1 MKLLK
6 ENNTAPMKTKIVYH
20 GSFYKFD
27 SFDMEAV
34 LKNKTRNDNYGAGF
48 YFTESEEQA
57 RLFGDY
63 IYKCRIKYSTDYRTA
78 KRLGTV
84 KDYTYIESKGYWI
97 IPYECVGN
105 IQILDRKYVGE
116 TLTESTKIFN
126 VGRVEVIQN
135 PTDTEFRQM
144 YKEQRELHPFV
155 TDPLIRHTYG
165 EFGNY
170 YIWPA
175 YDSTHYSIELYIYK
189 TFGERTNQNKDYDLF
204 DHYYLN
210 EKIESLPSLE
220 EPDGDLDSGV
230 WIIDTESE
238 MVRFLNDEMDYK
250 VIYDANMDFYIALDP
265 FYLIHY
271 DALRI
276 AFEHYLYPTDILKQG
291 YENYADNPNLFYLH
305 ILKNRYDNDMTGELG
320 SDNYRYE
327 YVYKDYNI
335 LTRDDFR
342 ACPLYNALG
351 KPLKVFKWDGNNKHI
366 ELNEAIKSSVGYRT
380 ETAYGSGIRELR
392 SVLEFEIV
400 YLGNTDIPDT
410 LLTTFNLTKAQQSFI
425 RTATSNIE
433 DLSDE
438 NRQKLVDVCIDIIKR
453 EFPNANYCLWL
464 ADKNVIIDYY
474 GGIEETI
481 DEYEIENLKPIS
493 DLGWE
498 GKLYV
503 YSELPEPIRK

>member
-6 ENNTAPMKTKIVYH
+6 ENNTVPMKTKIVYH

-34 LKNKTRNDNYGAGF
+34 LKNKTRNHNYGAGF

-204 DHYYLN
+204 NHYYLD
-210 EKIESLPSLE
+210 ESL
-220 EPDGDLDSGV
+220 
-230 WIIDTESE
+230 
-238 MVRFLNDEMDYK
+238 
-250 VIYDANMDFYIALDP
+250 
-265 FYLIHY
+265 
-271 DALRI
+271 
-276 AFEHYLYPTDILKQG
+276 
-291 YENYADNPNLFYLH
+291 
-305 ILKNRYDNDMTGELG
+305 
-320 SDNYRYE
+320 
-327 YVYKDYNI
+327 
-335 LTRDDFR
+335 
-342 ACPLYNALG
+342 
-351 KPLKVFKWDGNNKHI
+351 
-366 ELNEAIKSSVGYRT
+366 GYRT
-380 ETAYGSGIRELR
+380 ETAYGSGVRDLR

-400 YLGNTDIPDT
+400 YLGNSDIPET
-410 LLTTFNLTKAQQSFI
+410 LLTTFNLTKEQQAYI
-425 RTATSNIE
+425 RSTVDNIE

-438 NRQKLVDVCIDIIKR
+438 NKQKLVDVCIDIIKR
-453 EFPNANYCLWL
+453 EFPNAKYCLWL

-503 YSELPEPIRK
+503 YSELPKPIRK